1 MEVVTLDRHVKL
13 LNVPEKLMLVVMNQL
28 EIVLQSMIVRYV
40 LTVIIVYPVH
50 LVRMLIVVVMMMV
63 ERHPRHH
70 HQPVVTSVPHQPHV
84 VSNKH
89 ANVKHDMVVELHLL
103 LQLQVPEVD
112 LEDQRKEGFGVVRLV
127 QNNAIAHP
135 GHRISVVFI
144 LLRV

>member
-1 MEVVTLDRHVKL
+1 
-13 LNVPEKLMLVVMNQL
+13 
-28 EIVLQSMIVRYV
+28 
-40 LTVIIVYPVH
+40 
-50 LVRMLIVVVMMMV
+50 MLIVVV
-63 ERHPRHH
+63 ERVQQLQLQHH

-84 VSNKH
+84 VTNKH
-89 ANVKHDMVVELHLL
+89 ANVNHVMVVELHLL

-144 LLRV
+144 LHRVWIQTADFLMILQYMQQRKNAMKRAVRRLVMRVGLVWK